1 MLVGGYANYLAKC
14 FVPRD
19 NVDFLFT
26 GYQAIGSIGDKIMS
40 QKYKTVSIQGKQYPI
55 RCNSLGK
62 LDLSGHADG
71 KHLIELIE
79 SLNQNVLKKVIIIHG
94 DDDRKKILKQ
104 QLEEKINK
112 NKNKEIIIPKV
123 GQVIKI

>member
-1 MLVGGYANYLAKC
+1 M
-14 FVPRD
+14 
-19 NVDFLFT
+19 
-26 GYQAIGSIGDKIMS
+26 
-40 QKYKTVSIQGKQYPI
+40 
-55 RCNSLGK
+55 
-62 LDLSGHADG
+62 
-71 KHLIELIE
+71 IELIE

-94 DDDRKKILKQ
+94 DDDRKKILQQ